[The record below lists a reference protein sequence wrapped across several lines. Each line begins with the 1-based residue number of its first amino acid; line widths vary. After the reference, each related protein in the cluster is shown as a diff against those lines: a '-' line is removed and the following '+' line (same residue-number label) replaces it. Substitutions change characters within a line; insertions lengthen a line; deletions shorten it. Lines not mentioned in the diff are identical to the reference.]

1 MEKIKTFLKNHLF
14 TMILVAAVIVLLV
27 FKDKILHTAVM
38 EQQAT
43 VTMSTVKSDKE
54 IEVWTNLDG
63 RIACVDKKTG
73 VPVLVL
79 SPEIAKTIMVSEI
92 KIYKVEE
99 AGLRK

>member
-14 TMILVAAVIVLLV
+14 TMILVAVAITMFV
-27 FKDKILHTAVM
+27 FKDKLIHNAVV
-38 EQQAT
+38 EQQS